1 MPSSS
6 ITSVDIESGLNSGD
20 ALLTTVTVGG
30 AVVGGAIVG
39 MEKVAPKSIKNKMKR
54 QKSYLKKKT
63 EEIKQNNPCCFRV
76 INTILAIINLGLYFF
91 DIISDVNLLFIF
103 WKNNHMDWFYL
114 TLGFLCLN
122 HFIAIVGIVVYLRK
136 EKDWSIIALF
146 CASPFII
153 IAPLL
158 FDVCMPFYRLLQN
171 RLPDSFVTFMV
182 QYEATRTLSESFLE
196 SLPQTCLQ
204 VYIYMQCL
212 DNTCAG
218 IEKEGQSA
226 LVFSLAINSYT
237 TI

>member
-6 ITSVDIESGLNSGD
+6 ITSVDIESGLNTGD

-39 MEKVAPKSIKNKMKR
+39 LEKVAPKSIKNKMKR
-54 QKSYLKKKT
+54 QKSYLKKKA

-114 TLGFLCLN
+114 TLLFLCLN

-136 EKDWSIIALF
+136 EKKWSTKWLLGT
-146 CASPFII
+146 SPFII
-153 IAPLL
+153 IAPLFL
-158 FDVCMPFYRLLQN
+158 DVCMPFYRLLQ
-171 RLPDSFVTFMV
+171 
-182 QYEATRTLSESFLE
+182 
-196 SLPQTCLQ
+196 
-204 VYIYMQCL
+204 
-212 DNTCAG
+212 
-218 IEKEGQSA
+218 K
-226 LVFSLAINSYT
+226 
-237 TI
+237 